1 VYQQPVSL
9 GGFIESSA
17 GRSPWSSHWH
27 NAVPLL
33 ACLAGTLGRISPDA
47 PLSHD
52 WPESRD
58 SDTNR
63 VRALELACGAH
74 QLLGTAMGSAG
85 LQLLEYFSGSSSR
98 PLLNGLGSSN
108 ATRRGTFYCNSAV
121 CVASSTMGFANGA
134 PLRIFDICHKYHF
147 NLPKYSRQTTL

>member
-1 VYQQPVSL
+1 MFHKNNSNKRFLHSPVR
-9 GGFIESSA
+9 SSA
-17 GRSPWSSHWH
+17 GSVSAARSARSSGFHF
-27 NAVPLL
+27 AVPLL

-85 LQLLEYFSGSSSR
+85 SKQLLEYFSGSSSR

-108 ATRRGTFYCNSAV
+108 ATRRGAFYCNSAV
-121 CVASSTMGFANGA
+121 CVASSTMGFANDTRA
-134 PLRIFDICHKYHF
+134 FEDF
-147 NLPKYSRQTTL
+147 